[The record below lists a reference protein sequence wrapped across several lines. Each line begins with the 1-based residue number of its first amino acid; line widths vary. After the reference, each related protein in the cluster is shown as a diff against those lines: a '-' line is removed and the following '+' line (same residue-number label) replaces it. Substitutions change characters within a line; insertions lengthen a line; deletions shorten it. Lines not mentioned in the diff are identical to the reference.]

1 MCYVSIQVFK
11 TKMPT
16 SNFNTLNVI
25 LKFIKQW
32 LNEVWFLAQLR
43 FTMNSVTQGGKKERG
58 SGVEGNSKSGTLSS
72 FPDTCHM
79 YVRNRHGWIK

>member
-43 FTMNSVTQGGKKERG
+43 FTMNSVTQGGKKERE
-58 SGVEGNSKSGTLSS
+58 GVGWKATLNQGHSPHS
-72 FPDTCHM
+72 LTLVICM
-79 YVRNRHGWIK
+79 YVINMNE